1 MELVKPALGLVVW
14 MLVTFGVLVFVL
26 GKYAWKPI
34 LGMLKEREQSIEDS
48 LSQAE
53 KARAEIAQMT
63 AKNEEILNQAKE
75 ERNKILHEAREA
87 AEKVRTDILNKAQHE
102 AEQKIQMAFNE
113 IEVQKKAAIAEV
125 RNSVGLMALDIATNV
140 LRKELKGQK
149 EQVDY
154 VNTLAKEVNLDTAR
168 ASSN

>member
-1 MELVKPALGLVVW
+1 MELLTPAYGLIFW
-14 MLVTFGVLVFVL
+14 MVLCFGLLFFIL
-26 GKYAWKPI
+26 SKYAWKPI
-34 LGMLKEREQSIEDS
+34 LGMLRKREQTIADA

-53 KARAEIAQMT
+53 KARNEIAQLT
-63 AKNEEILNQAKE
+63 AKNEDILNQAKE

-87 AEKVRTDILNKAQHE
+87 AEKVKTDILNKAQHE
-102 AEQKIQMAFNE
+102 AEQKIQMAFSE

-140 LRKELKGQK
+140 IRKELKGQK

-168 ASSN
+168 LSSN

>member
-1 MELVKPALGLVVW
+1 MELVTPALGLFFW
-14 MLVTFGVLVFVL
+14 MIVTFGLIFFIL
-26 GKYAWKPI
+26 AKYAWKPI
-34 LGMLKEREQSIEDS
+34 LGMLKEREQTIENS

-87 AEKVRTDILNKAQHE
+87 AEKVKTDILNKAQSE
-102 AEQKIQMAFNE
+102 AEQKIQMAFGE

-154 VNTLAKEVNLDTAR
+154 VNTLAKEVDLDAVK